1 MKKNT
6 LNEEILNQ
14 IRLINFDRSKTL
26 LETENSVVG
35 VKNSINSGVYNVNI
49 KGIIQGIDVNG
60 KLLKELD
67 SATWTLFLNDID
79 LDAGA
84 DFEEVREHLFYG
96 YKPLDSGRPDIDGF
110 YDISTKLKSGKYAL
124 IFRGYWVNSPVTYY
138 FDVNSNIEKTLDVYL
153 KPSESNLNT
162 VNLFTNPQII
172 NLCNEIDNIEKK
184 YNDLRKRNST
194 IKKDS
199 TLKFQNPRGTTFAE
213 GTKITYE
220 LCKPFLD
227 EAKKEFDIL
236 KKLIERG
243 EYYLKEANAFMEN
256 DIPSNVLPLDL
267 VKEYGTIE
275 GYNAMKG
282 LLSDYSKKRGG
293 ENLWRE
299 WNDKDGKYI
308 DPNRVV
314 LSIEDRIKLE
324 EEWGKVFDNLRELY
338 HTVSPWV
345 AMVLWMIPEPF
356 ITKYIGSAILFRSAA
371 IVIESFDAALYVTEG
386 NYYMAGLCAAFT
398 VLGVWSESW
407 GSLAASGYYKAAQ
420 KEWWT
425 ITKAEQVAMRRA
437 AARSSLTTTT
447 EFVKKSVKY
456 LAQRIISMFGTTGET
471 AIKFINKLLKMKDI
485 LPNFI
490 NGFIRF
496 ISTMLVQVGTTV
508 WTWDKLASYLGL
520 CNTSGFADAYDQW
533 NNEDHWV
540 VTNITLK
547 PLTGWM
553 GFWQKSTNAC
563 EKERAEISSKEYMDR
578 LKNEEIQT
586 LINAG
591 KFPATMTSED
601 KKKVNDFYKNVED
614 QDRKNRENLKQAEQ
628 KLIKKVNEYKSVITE
643 ELKTLNYDE
652 LKKFVKG
659 LERD

>member
-1 MKKNT
+1 MKKIT

-49 KGIIQGIDVNG
+49 KGIIQGISEKG
-60 KLLKELD
+60 KLEKAE
-67 SATWTLFLNDID
+67 SATWSIFLNDVD

-96 YKPLDSGRPDIDGF
+96 YKPLDSGRPNVDGY
-110 YDISTKLKSGKYAL
+110 YDINTKLKSGKYAL
-124 IFRGYWVNSPVTYY
+124 IFRGYESNSPVTYY

-153 KPSESNLNT
+153 KSTDTNLNT

-172 NLCNEIDNIEKK
+172 NLCNEIDDIEKK

-199 TLKFQNPRGTTFAE
+199 TLRFQNPRSTTFAE
-213 GTKITYE
+213 GTKITYD

-314 LSIEDRIKLE
+314 LSVEEREKLE
-324 EEWGKVFDNLRELY
+324 KEWGKLFDNLREVY
-338 HTVSPWV
+338 HIAAPWV
-345 AMVLWMIPEPF
+345 AMVLWFIPHPLA
-356 ITKYIGSAILFRSAA
+356 KAA
-371 IVIESFDAALYVTEG
+371 AFTIESIDAAFYITEG

-407 GSLAASGYYKAAQ
+407 GSLAYSGYYKAAQ

-425 ITKAEQVAMRRA
+425 ITKAERVAMRRA
-437 AARSSLTTTT
+437 ASRSSLTTTT

-456 LAQRIISMFGTTGET
+456 LAKRIISMFGKTGET

-520 CNTSGFADAYDQW
+520 CNTSDFADAYDKW
-533 NNEDHWV
+533 SNDDHWV

-553 GFWQKSTNAC
+553 GFWQKSTNSC
-563 EKERAEISSKEYMDR
+563 EKERAEISSKEYMDG

-601 KKKVNDFYKNVED
+601 KKKVNDFYKNIED

-628 KLIKKVNEYKSVITE
+628 KLIKKVNEYESVIIE
-643 ELKTLNYDE
+643 ELKTLNYDQ
-652 LKKFVKG
+652 LQNFIDG
-659 LERD
+659 LESE